1 MRISFFLARVLSKL
15 RLLPFFNG
23 SVSISVNK
31 KKMIIPLL
39 GRQGYENLRLSEP
52 WMTKTLL
59 ALRPLFKGHFVD
71 VGVNTGQ
78 TLLKSQAVFDEVHYL
93 GFEPNSSCVNYVQE
107 LVRLNEFEHI
117 TVLPIAVGEKTEM
130 LRLNFFSPDKSD
142 SSASIIE
149 NFRPNATTDHYVYV
163 PVYDFQLLSG
173 FLPEKHLSILKID
186 VEGAEMEVLY
196 GLKEWINTYH
206 PLILIEIL
214 PVYNAENTARLN
226 RQHKIE
232 ELLRNVHY
240 KIARLKKKD
249 EVHLEIITEF
259 GIHSLIE
266 DCDYLLYHETLD
278 EKVKACF
285 N

>member
-23 SVSISVNK
+23 TVSISVNK
-31 KKMIIPLL
+31 KKMVIPLL

-71 VGVNTGQ
+71 VGVNVGQ

-107 LVRLNEFEHI
+107 LVRLNGFKQI
-117 TVLPIAVGEKTEM
+117 TILPIAVGEKTEI

-149 NFRPNATTDHYVYV
+149 NFRPNAKTDHYVYV
-163 PVYDFQLLSG
+163 PVYDFRLLSG
-173 FLPEKHLSILKID
+173 FLPEKHFSILKID
-186 VEGAEMEVLY
+186 VEGAEMEVLF
-196 GLKEWINTYH
+196 GLKEWINVYH
-206 PLILIEIL
+206 PLILVEIL
-214 PVYNAENTARLN
+214 PVYNAENMARLN

-249 EVHLEIITEF
+249 EVHLEIIPEF

-266 DCDYLLYHETLD
+266 DCDYLLYHESLNEQVNT
-278 EKVKACF
+278 CF
-285 N
+285 K